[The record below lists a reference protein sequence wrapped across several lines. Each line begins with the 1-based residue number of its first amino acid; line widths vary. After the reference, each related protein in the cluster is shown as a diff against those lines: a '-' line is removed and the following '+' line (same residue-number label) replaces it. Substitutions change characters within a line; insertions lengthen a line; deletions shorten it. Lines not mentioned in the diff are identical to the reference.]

1 MEPAR
6 AADDA
11 ILEAELRSLDRTLR
25 GLPEPAMQRER
36 LLERLEAAT
45 PAEAYALVAA
55 VMQRPGE
62 PAPHLPHLRE
72 ILQDL
77 LREGGV
83 SRPLDPDLCTGI
95 HAEAAARDDAFVVR
109 LMCSYGA
116 VAEMRDAAAA
126 LPRDV
131 AQIPLG
137 VRRALARGMN
147 ASTLEKL
154 LLDADPTVI
163 DHLLA
168 NPRITEDHVVRIA
181 ARRPIAASTLDRIQ
195 RSRRFGR
202 RPRVRTAVAR
212 NPYCPT
218 PLAIQ
223 LLGSLPRAAL
233 REMAADT
240 TLHVDTR
247 RHAQAELD
255 RRDRGA

>member
-1 MEPAR
+1 
-6 AADDA
+6 
-11 ILEAELRSLDRTLR
+11 
-25 GLPEPAMQRER
+25 
-36 LLERLEAAT
+36 
-45 PAEAYALVAA
+45 
-55 VMQRPGE
+55 MQRPGD
-62 PAPHLPHLRE
+62 PAPHLLQLRE

-77 LREGGV
+77 LREGGA
-83 SRPLDPDLCTGI
+83 SRPLDADLCAGI
-95 HAEAAARDDAFVVR
+95 HAEAAAQDDAFVMR
-109 LMCSYGA
+109 LMSSYAA
-116 VAEMRDAAAA
+116 VAEIRDASAA

-137 VRRALARGMN
+137 VRRSLARGVN
-147 ASTLEKL
+147 VSTLEKL

-195 RSRRFGR
+195 RSRRFGP

-223 LLGSLPRAAL
+223 LLGTLPRTAL
-233 REMAADT
+233 REIAGDT
-240 TLHVDTR
+240 TLHADTR
-247 RHAQAELD
+247 RHARAELD
-255 RRDRGA
+255 RRDRGG